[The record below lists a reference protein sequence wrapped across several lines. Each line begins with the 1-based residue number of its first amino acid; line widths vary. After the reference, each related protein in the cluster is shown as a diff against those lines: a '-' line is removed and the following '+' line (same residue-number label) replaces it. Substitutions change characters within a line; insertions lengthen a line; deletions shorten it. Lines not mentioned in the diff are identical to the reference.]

1 MPISD
6 VLVNYLKK
14 VEGNI
19 DAQERLGHYRAGKFY
34 PYKDPAVGT
43 VIGYG
48 HQLLSTEK
56 KKYKDGITEA
66 EATDLLLQDIAKA
79 SEHAK
84 DHFGEKGWN
93 EMDPH
98 RQAMAID
105 FAFNLGRRGLKRF
118 PKFSRALRNANWTTI
133 STEYKRYYETPQGMK
148 PMEHRNDTF
157 YDTFIAPAVGNDLMP
172 TETTPGLG
180 SVSSQLLEYR
190 KKLMDR

>member
-1 MPISD
+1 MPEFDTLID
-6 VLVNYLKK
+6 YVKR
-14 VEGNI
+14 VEGDI
-19 DAQERLGHYRAGKFY
+19 EMQTHLGHYRGGKFF
-34 PYKDPAVGT
+34 PFKDPARGT

-48 HQLLSTEK
+48 HQLTAAEK
-56 KKYKDGITEA
+56 KKYKEGITED
-66 EATDLLLQDIAKA
+66 EATRLLAQDLSKSAEI
-79 SEHAK
+79 AK

-157 YDTFIAPAVGNDLMP
+157 YDTFIAPVVGNDLMP

-190 KKLMDR
+190 KN